1 MLPTPNFGSPNLY
14 YIKHIK
20 IVPHSMLCGFGFVL
34 WVVCVWCFFFF
45 LLKIPRGFL
54 ELLPRISSFNC
65 PSLMIFSM
73 FLAAVGSLQDLSFWI
88 RVRTQPLGS
97 ESVEY

>member
-14 YIKHIK
+14 YTKYIK

-34 WVVCVWCFFFF
+34 WVFFFFFFF

-65 PSLMIFSM
+65 PSLMIFFDVFGLSGQ
-73 FLAAVGSLQDLSFWI
+73 LAGS
-88 RVRTQPLGS
+88 
-97 ESVEY
+97 